1 MWRVTFCT
9 LFEAII
15 HLDKQLSVSIK
26 KLGGT
31 HGIEV
36 MVDSGKIDG
45 IFDADFLRKLSE
57 LEDWLHSSQNGSI
70 GASISV
76 VDLFKELNFAL
87 VGKRQL
93 PASTDE
99 AHQLILLYE
108 SGGGDL
114 KLFADKTNRLARLSV
129 RARAEGTQKALALEA
144 ALLKKADSL
153 STLCPSPV
161 RTKRTTLDYG
171 NTSTVCTFGRLCS
184 QKSNSCIL
192 YRCNYHCFT
201 HDVSPA

>member
-1 MWRVTFCT
+1 MLTFY
-9 LFEAII
+9 EN
-15 HLDKQLSVSIK
+15 
-26 KLGGT
+26 
-31 HGIEV
+31 
-36 MVDSGKIDG
+36 
-45 IFDADFLRKLSE
+45 FLNLRTGFT
-57 LEDWLHSSQNGSI
+57 SSQNGSI

-144 ALLKKADSL
+144 ALLKSRLAFFHPLPK
-153 STLCPSPV
+153 PSPHKKNNFGLREHIHCLYIWQIMFSKV
-161 RTKRTTLDYG
+161 RFVHSLPLQL
-171 NTSTVCTFGRLCS
+171 SL
-184 QKSNSCIL
+184 L
-192 YRCNYHCFT
+192 Y
-201 HDVSPA
+201 S